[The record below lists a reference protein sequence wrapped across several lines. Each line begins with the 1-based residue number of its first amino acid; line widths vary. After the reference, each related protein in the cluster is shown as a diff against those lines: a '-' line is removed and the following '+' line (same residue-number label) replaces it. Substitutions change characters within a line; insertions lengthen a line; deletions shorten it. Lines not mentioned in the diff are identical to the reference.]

1 MDHVVPPVVN
11 VAHKARFESI
21 ASSGPFNIV
30 TIVGAIVIAAVAFW
44 LWRKWQQKNQKKSV
58 SFAKPVARVRRM
70 REPEPE
76 EEPEVEPEPEEEEEE
91 EESDDE
97 EDSKDK

>member
-11 VAHKARFESI
+11 VAHKARFESLT
-21 ASSGPFNIV
+21 SSGPFNIV
-30 TIVGAIVIAAVAFW
+30 TIVGVIVIAAVGFW
-44 LWRKWQQKNQKKSV
+44 LWRKWQKKTQKKTV

-76 EEPEVEPEPEEEEEE
+76 PEDEPEVEEEEEE

>member
-30 TIVGAIVIAAVAFW
+30 TIVGVIVIAAVGFW
-44 LWRKWQQKNQKKSV
+44 LWRKWQQKTQKKSV
-58 SFAKPVARVRRM
+58 SFAKPVARVRRE

-76 EEPEVEPEPEEEEEE
+76 PKEEEVEEVE

-97 EDSKDK
+97 EEEDSKDK

>member
-30 TIVGAIVIAAVAFW
+30 TIVGVIVIAAVGFW
-44 LWRKWQQKNQKKSV
+44 LWRKWQQKTQKKSV
-58 SFAKPVARVRRM
+58 SFAKPVARVRRV
-70 REPEPE
+70 REP
-76 EEPEVEPEPEEEEEE
+76 EPEPEEEEEVE
-91 EESDDE
+91 EVDDEESDDDEE

>member
-21 ASSGPFNIV
+21 ATSGPFNIV
-30 TIVGAIVIAAVAFW
+30 TIVGVIVIAAVGFW
-44 LWRKWQQKNQKKSV
+44 LWRKWQQKTQKKSV
-58 SFAKPVARVRRM
+58 SFAKPVARVRRE
-70 REPEPE
+70 REP
-76 EEPEVEPEPEEEEEE
+76 EPEPEEEEEVEEVE
-91 EESDDE
+91 EESDDDE

>member
-11 VAHKARFESI
+11 VAHKARFESL

-76 EEPEVEPEPEEEEEE
+76 PEEEPEEEPEVEEE

>member
-11 VAHKARFESI
+11 VAHKARFESL

-44 LWRKWQQKNQKKSV
+44 LWRKWQQKTQKKSV
-58 SFAKPVARVRRM
+58 SFAKPVARVRRP
-70 REPEPE
+70 EPEPE
-76 EEPEVEPEPEEEEEE
+76 QEPEVEPEEEEE

-97 EDSKDK
+97 EEDSKDK

>member
-30 TIVGAIVIAAVAFW
+30 TIVGVIVIAAVGFW
-44 LWRKWQQKNQKKSV
+44 LWRKWQQKTQKKSV
-58 SFAKPVARVRRM
+58 SFAKPVARVRRV
-70 REPEPE
+70 REP
-76 EEPEVEPEPEEEEEE
+76 EPEPEEEEVEEVE

-97 EDSKDK
+97 EEEEDSKDK